1 MAINKNAFIRYQI
14 LDKCFRNTS
23 KRYSTKELL
32 LAINEV
38 LLEVDPD
45 SNGIQKRQLYKDIE
59 FMQSSEGFCIE
70 LKEDFKVG
78 KFRYFRYVDP
88 NFSITNSPIN
98 AQEAEQMKSAL
109 MVLSRFKGLPQFEW
123 VQELIPKLETS
134 FGFKS
139 TNQEIIA
146 FEQNQYLK
154 GIEHLSVLFDA
165 IHSKTALKITYK
177 SFKAELSEEY
187 IVHPYYLKQY
197 NLRWFLFGMNDKY
210 SSISNLALDRIASIE
225 TTTQVSFIETEI
237 NFTEYFED
245 IIGVTKPVDGELV
258 DVSLFFD
265 QILAPYIIT
274 KPIHESM
281 KIKERLDNGIVIS
294 IQVVPNFE
302 LEKMILSHGEACKV
316 LAPESL
322 VLKLKNRVET
332 MASNYIEVKL

>member
-1 MAINKNAFIRYQI
+1 MAINKNAFVRYQI

-23 KRYSTKELL
+23 KRYSSKELL

-38 LLEVDPD
+38 LLDVDPD

-70 LKEDFKVG
+70 LDDNFKVG
-78 KFRYFRYVDP
+78 KFRYFRYLDP
-88 NFSITNSPIN
+88 NFSISNSPIN
-98 AQEAEQMKSAL
+98 TQEAEQMKSAL

-139 TNQEIIA
+139 SNQEIIA

-154 GIEHLSVLFDA
+154 GIEYLSILFDA

-177 SFKAELSEEY
+177 SFKAEVSEEY

-197 NLRWFLFGMNDKY
+197 NLRWFLFGMNAKY
-210 SSISNLALDRIASIE
+210 NTISNLALDRIEGIE

-258 DVSLFFD
+258 EVRLFFD
-265 QILAPYIIT
+265 EILAPYILT

-281 KIKERLDNGIVIS
+281 KVKERLENGIVIS
-294 IQVVPNFE
+294 IQVIPNFE
-302 LEKMILSHGEACKV
+302 LEKMILSHGETCKV

-322 VLKLKNRVET
+322 VLKLKNRVEA
-332 MASNYIEVKL
+332 MGSNYRAGI